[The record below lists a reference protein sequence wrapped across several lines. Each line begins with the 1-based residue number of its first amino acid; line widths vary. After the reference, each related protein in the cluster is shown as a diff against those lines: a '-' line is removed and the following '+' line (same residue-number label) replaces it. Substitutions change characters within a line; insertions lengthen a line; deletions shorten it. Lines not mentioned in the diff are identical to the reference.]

1 MTRHLAVA
9 ILAFLITLAFATS
22 LSAETVEWQ
31 GGKGP
36 WETAA
41 NWGGSLP
48 TGATS
53 AQINGTKEKPGEVTL
68 ALTNVLVSHL
78 SVAERSSNVASLI
91 LDGPSLTIRGGI
103 DVGKYDGSEGRFIL
117 KSGSFFANT
126 IFVSGGGGPG
136 MRGNGTVRI
145 ESGNLVVKDIELGV
159 SAGCHSTFHIVG
171 SKATAIFA
179 EDGLRIGVYNYL
191 SLEKEPPPST
201 TELIFDIDADG
212 VTPIFTWGKTEG
224 RINFP
229 VPDEKR
235 NGVGSCQLKINL
247 LAGPPSGDILLVGS
261 TKPCRGTFTGL
272 AEGALVRSSFG
283 NDSYEWTLTYRGGPR
298 RSDIMLT
305 KPRVSIAGAGMVA
318 YTSGEK
324 PKPFKFDSRI
334 VESGYREFYRQ
345 SDALELPIGGG
356 TLAFPGAEGC

>member
-1 MTRHLAVA
+1 MNQRMTRYLAVT
-9 ILAFLITLAFATS
+9 IFTLLITSSFATS
-22 LSAETVEWQ
+22 LSAETVGWQ

-36 WETAA
+36 WETSA

-53 AQINGTKEKPGEVTL
+53 AQINGTKEKPSEVTL

-91 LDGPSLTIRGGI
+91 LDGPSLTIRGGM
-103 DVGKYDGSEGRFIL
+103 DVGKYDGSRRPLYFEVR
-117 KSGSFFANT
+117 KFFRQHES
-126 IFVSGGGGPG
+126 FVSGGGGPG
-136 MRGNGTVRI
+136 MRGTGTVRI

-159 SAGCHSTFHIVG
+159 SAGCHSTLHIVG

-201 TELIFDIDADG
+201 TDLIFDIDADG

-235 NGVGSCQLKINL
+235 NGVGSCRLQINL

-283 NDSYEWTLTYRGGPR
+283 NYSYEWTHTYREVQALR
-298 RSDIMLT
+298 HH
-305 KPRVSIAGAGMVA
+305 A
-318 YTSGEK
+318 Y
-324 PKPFKFDSRI
+324 
-334 VESGYREFYRQ
+334 
-345 SDALELPIGGG
+345 
-356 TLAFPGAEGC
+356 